1 MQKPSAIVSVLLLSS
16 FAVAQE
22 VHIGVLSLFHPR
34 ELVVAAPIGSALL
47 VHAGGES
54 FTLENSSGEGSVHIE
69 SSSGGVVVRCG
80 SHVVRSLAASILSRQ
95 EGPIDLLVTVPGKLT
110 RRYRG
115 KLQISQAS
123 EILVP
128 VVSMDLETAVA
139 SVVAAESLPGEPLEA
154 LKAQAVAARS
164 YFIAGRGRHFNFDF
178 CDTTHCQFLRQPPEP
193 DEAAAKAARFTQG
206 LIIRYRSHPVA
217 TMYTRSC
224 GGRTRTPA
232 EIGLST
238 DDYPFYSVECRY
250 CRQHPSRWHSS
261 IPANDATE
269 LRTSDERS
277 RLTLNRRLGWNT
289 VQSNDFT
296 EKTQTAPVIIEGV
309 GQGHGVGLCQA
320 GSRAMAEEGA
330 DFRQILAHYYPN
342 TEIIRLTN

>member
-1 MQKPSAIVSVLLLSS
+1 MQKTSAIVSVLLLSS
-16 FAVAQE
+16 FALAQE

-34 ELVVAAPIGSALL
+34 ELVVAAPLGSALL

-54 FTLENSSGEGSVHIE
+54 FTLENSSGEGSVHLE
-69 SSSGGVVVRCG
+69 ASSGGVVVRCG
-80 SHVVRSLAASILSRQ
+80 SHMLRSQAVSILSRQ
-95 EGPIDLLVTVPGKLT
+95 DGPIELLLTVPGKLT

-115 KLQISQAS
+115 KLGISQAS
-123 EILVP
+123 GILIP
-128 VVSMDLETAVA
+128 VVSMDLESAVA
-139 SVVAAESLPGEPLEA
+139 SAVAAESLATEPLEA

-164 YFIAGRGRHFNFDF
+164 YFLAGAGRHRNFDF
-178 CDTTHCQFLRQPPEP
+178 CDTTHCQFLRQSPEP

-224 GGRTRTPA
+224 GRRTRTPA
-232 EIGLST
+232 EIGLPT
-238 DDYPFYSVECRY
+238 ADYPYYSVKCRY

-277 RLTLNRRLGWNT
+277 RLMLNRRLGWNT

-296 EKTQTAPVIIEGV
+296 VKSQSAQMVIEGV
-309 GQGHGVGLCQA
+309 GQGHGIGLCQA

-342 TEIIRLTN
+342 TEIIRID